1 MNIFGMGTFELLVVL
16 IVAFIV
22 LGPAR
27 MVDAAKVMGRLI
39 NEARKIT
46 QAIPEIVSDE
56 DPTGLNDE
64 KNLDKSTG
72 SNIDVGDQT
81 DDGKITTSSFFYKS
95 INILRYVYI
104 NFSINYEFF
113 PTRTVEVTIFFWIY
127 KDEISMISN
136 NLVC

>member
-22 LGPAR
+22 LGPVR

-56 DPTGLNDE
+56 APTGLNDE
-64 KNLDKSTG
+64 KTLDKSIE

-81 DDGKITTSSFFYKS
+81 DDGKITTSRLGMDGPVAFDRAP
-95 INILRYVYI
+95 IN
-104 NFSINYEFF
+104 
-113 PTRTVEVTIFFWIY
+113 
-127 KDEISMISN
+127 DEPEDALEGTDLEKI
-136 NLVC
+136 